1 MAWLRLIRWQ
11 NLLIIFF
18 TQFIAWKFVLEP
30 QRIAHSSRLFFNVD
44 FLNFLCISLSTIL
57 IAAAGYIINDYFDV
71 NIDQINHPNK
81 VLLGNKI
88 HLKEGIKAHLF
99 LNFIALC
106 LSSYVA
112 YSSHHLEWIL
122 VQVFCITLLWY
133 YSTHFKRQLLIGNI
147 VVALLVALT
156 MVVLVIYQPF
166 LHGISTDVQPI
177 IQNIHE
183 IDYSFVIAQSSIPV
197 WVLGIYTYFAFMLT
211 LIREIVK
218 DIEDFKGD
226 EKEGCRT
233 LPVVMGIQ
241 FARRTILAISILTI
255 TSLIFAA
262 MFLFVFQ
269 YYLLAGYFSCL
280 LILPVLVW
288 VIYLL
293 KSKDVSH
300 YHKASQGLK
309 IIMVLGICTLIIYH
323 YQLN

>member
-11 NLLIIFF
+11 NLLIIFC

-30 QRIAHSSRLFFNVD
+30 QRIANSSHLIIKVD
-44 FLNFLCISLSTIL
+44 FVNFLCISVATIL

-71 NIDQINHPNK
+71 NIDQINHPHK
-81 VLLGNKI
+81 VLLGDKI
-88 HLKEGIKAHLF
+88 PLKAGILAHLF
-99 LNFIALC
+99 LNFVAIC

-112 YSSHHLEWIL
+112 FTQHHVEWLI
-122 VQVFCITLLWY
+122 VQLLCITLLWY

-156 MVVLVIYQPF
+156 MLVLVVYLPF

-177 IQNIHE
+177 IHSLSEVN
-183 IDYSFVIAQSSIPV
+183 YSFVISQSSIPA

-226 EKEGCRT
+226 EKEGCHT
-233 LPVVMGIQ
+233 LPVVMGVR
-241 FARRTILAISILTI
+241 FARRTIFVITILTI
-255 TSLIFAA
+255 TSLIFSAI
-262 MFLFVFQ
+262 FLFVFH
-269 YYLLAGYFSCL
+269 YYLLAWYFFAL
-280 LILPVLVW
+280 LILPLLIW

-293 KSKDVSH
+293 KGRNASH

-309 IIMVLGICTLIIYH
+309 IIMVLGICTLIVYH
-323 YQLN
+323 YQIN